1 MGSPL
6 DFYGIA
12 LLVLNTISFVLFLYI
27 SIFFTRSYL
36 RAKIESLGFF
46 SLSFILLTLSRLISA
61 VSTVLEDPKLS
72 LAMHTLSSSTASAA
86 FLIMLFSIRFSERE
100 EVFIVVPPLIALSF
114 PDLISFVLSL
124 VTSLLV
130 KGKYLKNYILMLSIT
145 FLLRGVGSLLML
157 TQLGLYLI
165 IFSEFLMALA
175 TLLFALYHLKKVI
188 VV

>member
-1 MGSPL
+1 
-6 DFYGIA
+6 
-12 LLVLNTISFVLFLYI
+12 V
-27 SIFFTRSYL
+27 
-36 RAKIESLGFF
+36 
-46 SLSFILLTLSRLISA
+46 
-61 VSTVLEDPKLS
+61 
-72 LAMHTLSSSTASAA
+72 
-86 FLIMLFSIRFSERE
+86 
-100 EVFIVVPPLIALSF
+100 LSF
-114 PDLISFVLSL
+114 PDLISFALSL